1 MVLLKNN
8 LTQMLGVDTPI
19 VQAPMLG
26 VTTPAMVAAA
36 SAAGALGSL
45 ALGDLPAV
53 VCRDLIR
60 QTKTLTEKPFAV
72 NFFAHSIPGLSNEL
86 RTSYNKTR
94 LFVQDLARKHGL
106 EVSLPD
112 IDTISLTNYQD
123 QIDIILE
130 EGCPIVSFTFG
141 NLDPATVTRL
151 KESGV
156 FLIGTCTSVAEAKV
170 LEAAGI
176 DAICVQGIE
185 AGGHRGTFLEGPLP
199 QIGGLSLLAQV
210 YDAVNLPL
218 IYAGGLYNVH
228 TIQAAYDLGAQAFQ
242 LGSMFLGSAESA
254 LQPFEKERL
263 RNAIESDNC
272 LTKSFTGRYA
282 RGLNTTFMTQMEDSG
297 FVLPYPYQNKLTAP
311 LRQLARTQE
320 RTDFISLWA
329 GQSLQ
334 PYREDSCTTI
344 IKHLINQLQLI

>member
-1 MVLLKNN
+1 
-8 LTQMLGVDTPI
+8 MLGVGTSI

-53 VCRDLIR
+53 VCRDLIH
-60 QTKTLTEKPFAV
+60 QTKILTDQPFAV
-72 NFFAHSIPGLSNEL
+72 NFFAHSIPELSEEL
-86 RTSYNKTR
+86 RTSYNRTR
-94 LFVQDLARKHGL
+94 TFVQDLARKHGL
-106 EVSLPD
+106 DVSLPD
-112 IDTISLTNYQD
+112 IDTISLTRYQD
-123 QIDIILE
+123 QIEVILE

-151 KESGV
+151 KGNGV

-170 LEAAGI
+170 LEATGV

-185 AGGHRGTFLEGPLP
+185 AGGHRGTFLEGSLP

-210 YDAVNLPL
+210 YDAVKLPL
-218 IYAGGLYNVH
+218 IYAGGLYNVR

-263 RNAIESDNC
+263 RNAIESDSC

-282 RGLNTTFMTQMEDSG
+282 RGLHTTFMAQMEDSG
-297 FVLPYPYQNKLTAP
+297 LILPYPYQNKLTAP

-344 IKHLINQLQLI
+344 IKNLIKQLKVI